1 MYFSACILFVVEEN
15 TLNICDQK
23 AVEHAIV
30 ECNSSIEIL
39 RYSFKDLRNLSKLN
53 GKVLFVYVLNT
64 LYIFISVFNNIYDK
78 SYFLFSIM
86 HVFTLKKL

>member
-1 MYFSACILFVVEEN
+1 MYFSACILFVVEES

-39 RYSFKDLRNLSKLN
+39 RYPFKDLRNLAKLN
-53 GKVLFVYVLNT
+53 EEVLFVYVLNT
-64 LYIFISVFNNIYDK
+64 LYIFISVFNNSCDN
-78 SYFLFSIM
+78 SYFFFSLM
-86 HVFTLKKL
+86 HIFFF

>member
-39 RYSFKDLRNLSKLN
+39 RYSFKDLRNLAKLN
-53 GKVLFVYVLNT
+53 EKALLVYVLHI
-64 LYIFISVFNNIYDK
+64 LCIFISVFNNSCDN
-78 SYFLFSIM
+78 SCFLFSLM
-86 HVFTLKKL
+86 HILSLK